1 MGAPTVTVKNLHKS
15 FGAAKVLTGVDLTIL
30 PSQINFIIGQSGG
43 GKSVL
48 LKNLVGLMK
57 PDMGEIWFDQQQ
69 MAGAGLKQ
77 WAQLRLRLALLFQDG
92 ALFDSMSVG
101 ENVAFPL
108 WIHQKAS
115 SGQAAAAA
123 REKLRELGL
132 ESSFSHRPSDL
143 SAGERKRVALAR
155 ALIMEPE
162 ILFFDEPT
170 TGLDPLLSEQV
181 DELIMLTLHRSQATV
196 VVVSHDIP
204 ATLTLAHNISMI
216 YDGKIILSGPPE
228 EFHRSQD
235 PVIRQFLAGEA
246 EGPMGFL
253 D

>member
-15 FGAAKVLTGVDLTIL
+15 FGPARVLDGIDLIIQAAR
-30 PSQINFIIGQSGG
+30 INFIIGQSGG

-48 LKNLVGLMK
+48 LKHLVGLME
-57 PDMGEIWFDQQQ
+57 PDQGEIWFDRQQ
-69 MAGAGLKQ
+69 MIGRSPSQ
-77 WAQLRLRLALLFQDG
+77 WRNLRLKMALLFQEG

-108 WIHQKAS
+108 WVHRRTGAS
-115 SGQAAAAA
+115 EAA
-123 REKLRELGL
+123 RRARARLKELEL
-132 ESSFSHRPSDL
+132 ERAFDYRPSEL

-155 ALIMEPE
+155 ALIVEPE

-181 DELIMLTLHRSQATV
+181 DELILLTLERTGATL

-204 ATLTLAHNISMI
+204 ATLNLAHNISLI
-216 YDGKIILSGPPE
+216 FEGRIILSGSPAT
-228 EFHRSQD
+228 FRQSRD
-235 PVIRQFLAGEA
+235 PVVRQFLAGEA

>member
-1 MGAPTVTVKNLHKS
+1 MSAPTVTIKGLVKS
-15 FGAAKVLTGVDLTIL
+15 FGATRVLSGINLVIHAAR
-30 PSQINFIIGQSGG
+30 INFIIGQSGG

-48 LKNLVGLMK
+48 LKHLVGLLE
-57 PDMGEIWFDQQQ
+57 PDRGEIWYGSKQ
-69 MAGAGLKQ
+69 MAGRPRNE
-77 WAQLRLRLALLFQDG
+77 WRQLRLKMALLFQEG

-108 WIHQKAS
+108 WVHNRADS
-115 SGQAAAAA
+115 AEAA
-123 REKLRELGL
+123 RKAHGRLKELEL
-132 ESSFSHRPSDL
+132 DSAFDHRPSDL

-181 DELIMLTLHRSQATV
+181 DELILLTLERTGATI

-204 ATLTLAHNISMI
+204 ATLHLAHNVSMI
-216 YDGKIILSGPPE
+216 FDGRIILSAPPE
-228 EFHRSQD
+228 VFRQSED
-235 PVIRQFLAGEA
+235 PVIRQFLAGEPN
-246 EGPMGFL
+246 GPMGFL

>member
-1 MGAPTVTVKNLHKS
+1 MSAPTVMVKNLHKS
-15 FGAAKVLTGVDLTIL
+15 FGRAKVLDGVDLVVQ
-30 PSQINFIIGQSGG
+30 PSKINFIIGQSGG

-48 LKNLVGLMK
+48 LKHLVGLMA
-57 PDMGEIWFDQQQ
+57 PDEGEIWYDREQ
-69 MAGAGLKQ
+69 MTGAGSKK
-77 WAQLRLRLALLFQDG
+77 WAELRLGLALLFQDG

-115 SGQAAAAA
+115 HKRATVIA
-123 REKLRELGL
+123 RERLRELDL
-132 ESSFSHRPSDL
+132 ESSFDHRPGDL

-181 DELIMLTLHRSQATV
+181 DNLIMLTLHRTEATV

-216 YDGKIILSGPPE
+216 YEGKIILSGSPD
-228 EFHRSQD
+228 EFRRSD
-235 PVIRQFLAGEA
+235 NPVIKQFLAGEA

>member
-1 MGAPTVTVKNLHKS
+1 MNAPAVKVRNLYKT
-15 FGAAKVLTGVDLTIL
+15 FGQAKVLEGVDVDIL
-30 PSQINFIIGQSGG
+30 PSKINFIIGQSGG

-48 LKNLVGLMK
+48 LKHLVGLME
-57 PDMGEIWFDQQQ
+57 PDEGEIWYDDRQ
-69 MAGAGLKQ
+69 MAGGSARQ
-77 WAQLRLRLALLFQDG
+77 WRELRMRLALLFQDG

-108 WIHQKAS
+108 KFHDRARPAE
-115 SGQAAAAA
+115 AAAEA
-123 REKLRELGL
+123 RRRLEELDLGGA
-132 ESSFSHRPSDL
+132 FDYRTSDL

-162 ILFFDEPT
+162 ALFFDEPT
-170 TGLDPLLSEQV
+170 TGLDPLLSGQV
-181 DELIMLTLHRSQATV
+181 DELIKLTLARTNATL

-204 ATLTLAHNISMI
+204 ATLTLADNISMI
-216 YDGKIILSGPPE
+216 YDGKVILSGPPDV
-228 EFHRSQD
+228 FRRSDD
-235 PVIRQFLAGEA
+235 PVVRQFLAGEA

>member
-1 MGAPTVTVKNLHKS
+1 MAAPSVRIRRLRKS
-15 FGAAKVLTGVDLTIL
+15 FGQSAVLEGIDLDL
-30 PSQINFIIGQSGG
+30 APGGINFIIGQSGG

-48 LKNLVGLMK
+48 LKHLVGLMA
-57 PDMGEIWFDQQQ
+57 PDSGEIWYDGRQ
-69 MAGAGLKQ
+69 MAGASGRE
-77 WAQLRLRLALLFQDG
+77 WDALRLKMALLFQEG

-108 WIHQKAS
+108 WIR
-115 SGQAAAAA
+115 GLDGRGAAAGKA
-123 REKLRELGL
+123 RERLREL
-132 ESSFSHRPSDL
+132 SMHKAFDFRPSDL

-170 TGLDPLLSEQV
+170 TGLDPLLSDQV
-181 DELIMLTLHRSQATV
+181 DDLIRLTLERGGATL

-204 ATLTLAHNISMI
+204 ATLSLAHHIAMI
-216 YDGKIILSGPPE
+216 HEGRIILSGPPE
-228 EFHRSQD
+228 LFRRSED
-235 PVIRQFLAGEA
+235 PAVRQFL
-246 EGPMGFL
+246 EGRADGPIGFL

>member
-1 MGAPTVTVKNLHKS
+1 MGAPTVTVKALGKS
-15 FGAAKVLTGVDLTIL
+15 FGSARVLNGIDLVI
-30 PSQINFIIGQSGG
+30 QAGRINFIIGQSGG

-48 LKNLVGLMK
+48 LKHLVGLME
-57 PDMGEIWFDQQQ
+57 PDQGEIWFDRRQ
-69 MAGAGLKQ
+69 MVGGPPRA
-77 WAQLRLRLALLFQDG
+77 WRDLRLKMALLFQEG

-108 WIHQKAS
+108 WIHQRAGS
-115 SGQAAAAA
+115 AEAGRRA
-123 REKLRELGL
+123 RERLGELDL
-132 ESSFSHRPSDL
+132 ASAFDRRPSEL
-143 SAGERKRVALAR
+143 SAGERKRAALAR

-170 TGLDPLLSEQV
+170 TGLDPLLSDQV
-181 DELIMLTLHRSQATV
+181 DELIMLTLARTGATV

-204 ATLTLAHNISMI
+204 ATLHLAHNIAMI
-216 YDGKIILSGPPE
+216 FNGRIILSGPPAI
-228 EFHRSQD
+228 FRHSRD
-235 PVIRQFLAGEA
+235 PVVRQFLAGEA

>member
-1 MGAPTVTVKNLHKS
+1 MSAPTVTIKDLNKS
-15 FGAAKVLTGVDLTIL
+15 FGQTQVLNGIDLVIQAAR
-30 PSQINFIIGQSGG
+30 INFIIGQSGG

-48 LKNLVGLMK
+48 LKLLVGLLE
-57 PDMGEIWFDQQQ
+57 PDRGEIWYGHQQ
-69 MAGAGLKQ
+69 MAGQPLKE
-77 WAQLRLRLALLFQDG
+77 WRRMRLKMALLFQEG

-108 WIHQKAS
+108 WVHNRAGSALAS
-115 SGQAAAAA
+115 QIA
-123 REKLRELGL
+123 RDRLKELEL
-132 ESSFSHRPSDL
+132 ASAFDHRPSDL

-181 DELIMLTLHRSQATV
+181 DELILLTLERTGATV

-204 ATLTLAHNISMI
+204 ATLRLAHNVSMI
-216 YDGKIILSGPPE
+216 FDGRIILSAPPDD
-228 EFHRSQD
+228 FRRSGN
-235 PVIRQFLAGEA
+235 PVIKQFLAGDA
-246 EGPMGFL
+246 DGPMGFL

>member
-1 MGAPTVTVKNLHKS
+1 MSAPTVTVKNLHKT
-15 FGAAKVLTGVDLTIL
+15 FGRAPVLAGVDLVL
-30 PSQINFIIGQSGG
+30 QPSRINFIIGQSGG

-48 LKNLVGLMK
+48 LKHLVGLLD
-57 PDMGEIWFDQQQ
+57 PDQGEIWYDQQQ
-69 MAGAGLKQ
+69 MAGRGRRE
-77 WAQLRLRLALLFQDG
+77 WSRLRLRMALLFQDG

-108 WIHQKAS
+108 WVHRRA
-115 SGQAAAAA
+115 GVTEAA
-123 REKLRELGL
+123 RKARERLRELDL
-132 ESSFSHRPSDL
+132 ESAFDHRPSDL
-143 SAGERKRVALAR
+143 SAGEKKRVALAR

-170 TGLDPLLSEQV
+170 TGLDPLLSGQV
-181 DELIMLTLHRSQATV
+181 DELIQLTLRRTGATL

-204 ATLTLAHNISMI
+204 ATLHLADHVVMI
-216 YDGKIILSGPPE
+216 YDGRIILSGPPD
-228 EFHRSQD
+228 EFRRSPD
-235 PVIRQFLAGEA
+235 PVVRQFLAGEA

>member
-1 MGAPTVTVKNLHKS
+1 MSAPTVKVRNLHKT
-15 FGAAKVLTGVDLTIL
+15 FGQARVLEGVDVDIL
-30 PSQINFIIGQSGG
+30 PSKINFIIGQSGG

-48 LKNLVGLMK
+48 LKHLVGLME
-57 PDMGEIWFDQQQ
+57 PDQGEIWYDDQQ
-69 MAGAGLKQ
+69 MAGGSARQ
-77 WAQLRLRLALLFQDG
+77 WRDLRLRLALLFQDG

-101 ENVAFPL
+101 ENVSFPL
-108 WIHQKAS
+108 WIHGRA
-115 SGQAAAAA
+115 GRPEAETLA
-123 REKLRELGL
+123 RRRLEELDLGGAFDYRTS
-132 ESSFSHRPSDL
+132 EL

-181 DELIMLTLHRSQATV
+181 DELIELTLERTKATL

-204 ATLTLAHNISMI
+204 AILTLADNISMI
-216 YDGKIILSGPPE
+216 YDGKIILSGPPDV
-228 EFHRSQD
+228 FRQSGD
-235 PVIRQFLAGEA
+235 PVVRQFLAGEA
-246 EGPMGFL
+246 DGPMGFL